1 MDNKGKEVKSLELR
15 YIDVDT
21 LKINREAL
29 NLIPMEIS
37 RRYSILPFK
46 ITENNLQL
54 ISSENL
60 NANIIEELKFI
71 SKRNIEAF
79 KGDKEKIIN
88 LIYKNYEV
96 NEVKEAVHKLND
108 TKDKSNQ
115 KLIKQ
120 ENLNSPIIKI
130 VNYIINEAILKKS
143 SDIHLEPNDQNVI
156 IRFRMDGVLY
166 RIQEIPKDIF
176 NQIIIRIKILSNLD
190 ITEKK
195 IPQDGKFAYEVN
207 SKIYDIRV
215 STIPTIYGEKLALRI
230 LYKDSENISL
240 SKLGFDSNGIKLIK
254 SFLNLPFGM
263 ILVTGP
269 TGSGKTT
276 TLYSMINEMDKEH
289 KNIITIEDPV
299 EYYVKDI
306 NQINVNNKTGLTFKT
321 GLKSI
326 LRQDPDVILVGEIRD
341 EETAQI
347 AVRAAITGHLVFSTL
362 HTSDIASSILRLLD
376 MKVASYLVSDAL
388 VGVISQRLVRKLC
401 PNCKNIN
408 NKNECS
414 YCNGTGYSGRTV
426 AYEAIRID
434 ENHKKII
441 DKDFSI
447 DKFNKYNDL
456 LNHIPLKKNAM
467 RLANQGI
474 TSFSEVK
481 KL

>member
-1 MDNKGKEVKSLELR
+1 MNILELR

-21 LKINREAL
+21 LKISSEAL
-29 NLIPMEIS
+29 KLIPMNIS

-46 ITENNLQL
+46 IIEDTLQL
-54 ISSENL
+54 ISSEDL
-60 NANIIEELKFI
+60 NAYAIEEVKFV
-71 SKRNIEAF
+71 SKKNIEVF
-79 KGDKEKIIN
+79 KGDKEKVLN

-96 NEVKEAVHKLND
+96 KEVQEAVYKLNEA
-108 TKDKSNQ
+108 KDSKNQ
-115 KLIKQ
+115 LIKQ

-130 VNYIINEAILKKS
+130 VNCIINEAILKKS
-143 SDIHLEPNDQNVI
+143 SDIHLEPNDHNVI
-156 IRFRMDGVLY
+156 IRFRIDGVLY
-166 RIQEIPKDIF
+166 KAQEIPKDIF

-195 IPQDGKFAYEVN
+195 IPQDGKFEHEIN

-215 STIPTIYGEKLALRI
+215 SSMPTIYGEKLALRI
-230 LYKDSENISL
+230 LYKDNENISL
-240 SKLGFDSNGIKLIK
+240 SKLGFDKNGLKLIK
-254 SFLNLPFGM
+254 SFLCIPYGM

-306 NQINVNNKTGLTFKT
+306 NQINVNNKTGLTFTT

-362 HTSDIASSILRLLD
+362 HTSDIPSSVLRLLD
-376 MKVASYLVSDAL
+376 MKVPPYLVANAL
-388 VGVISQRLVRKLC
+388 AGVISQRLVRKLC
-401 PNCKNIN
+401 PHCKNIN
-408 NKNECS
+408 NKYECP
-414 YCNGTGYSGRTV
+414 YCNGTGYSGRTA

-441 DKDFSI
+441 TKNFSI
-447 DKFNKYNDL
+447 DEFNKYNAS
-456 LNHIPLKKNAM
+456 LNYIPLKENA
-467 RLANQGI
+467 LNLVNLGV
-474 TSFSEVK
+474 TSFNEVK